1 MNLILSLGLVPIE
14 TAVRAA
20 LFGQDFLQQVRA
32 GPPWWVF
39 VFAGALLTNRRR

>member
-1 MNLILSLGLVPIE
+1 MNWILSLGLVPIE

-32 GPPWWVF
+32 GPPWWMFVF
-39 VFAGALLTNRRR
+39 VGALISKRRG